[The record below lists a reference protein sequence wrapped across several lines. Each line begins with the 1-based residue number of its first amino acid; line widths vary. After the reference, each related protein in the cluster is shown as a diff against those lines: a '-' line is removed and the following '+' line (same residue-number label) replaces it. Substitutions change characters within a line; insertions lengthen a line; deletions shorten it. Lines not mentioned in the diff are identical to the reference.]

1 MGRQKLRA
9 PETKTQTERQ
19 RLRDKNRKTKSPC
32 LAKIVALYPTVR
44 QIEKDR
50 RQRLGHKR
58 KGRKMQI

>member
-44 QIEKDR
+44 QIQKDR
-50 RQRLGHKR
+50 DRD
-58 KGRKMQI
+58 